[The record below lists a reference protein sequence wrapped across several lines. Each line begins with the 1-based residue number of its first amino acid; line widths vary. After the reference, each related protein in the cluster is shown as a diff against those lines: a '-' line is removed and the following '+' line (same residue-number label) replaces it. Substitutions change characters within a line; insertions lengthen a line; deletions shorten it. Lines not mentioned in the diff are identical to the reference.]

1 MTATTTPDQIGERQA
16 AVSALL
22 DHVRHIVAKQGVTR
36 GALDDI
42 SEHLQAFAA
51 ERAELFTAA
60 DFPPPQ
66 VGSGDTS
73 TRYRLNPGEDGFAL
87 YLNSLLPGKTTIPHN
102 HDTWAVIAALEGEE
116 LNRVYQ
122 RTDDGSDAER
132 ATLNIE
138 REVVVRPGTPIAFL
152 PEDIHSIHVTGAAPT
167 TVRLVPDVEPP
178 VPGLGVFE
186 IVRVVE
192 VAAPLEVPAVPVTVV
207 LKPGCALAA
216 PSAALLVSSDR

>member
-1 MTATTTPDQIGERQA
+1 MTATSTPDQIGERQA

-22 DHVRHIVAKQGVTR
+22 DHVRHIVANQGVTR
-36 GALDDI
+36 AALDAI
-42 SEHLQAFAA
+42 SERLQALAA
-51 ERAELFTAA
+51 DHAELFSAA

-66 VGSGDTS
+66 TGSGDTS

-116 LNRVYQ
+116 LNRVYR
-122 RTDDGSDAER
+122 RTDDGADPER
-132 ATLNIE
+132 ATLDIE

-167 TVRLVPDVEPP
+167 LHFHLYGRPLETLSGRLGYELDT
-178 VPGLGVFE
+178 G
-186 IVRVVE
+186 RVVRYNTTHMHRGTQ
-192 VAAPLEVPAVPVTVV
+192 AV
-207 LKPGCALAA
+207 G
-216 PSAALLVSSDR
+216 

>member
-1 MTATTTPDQIGERQA
+1 MTATSTPDQIGERQA

-36 GALDDI
+36 AALDAI
-42 SEHLQAFAA
+42 SERLQALAA
-51 ERAELFTAA
+51 DHAGLFTAQ

-66 VGSGDTS
+66 TGSGDTS

-116 LNRVYQ
+116 LNRVYK
-122 RTDDGSDAER
+122 RTDDGTDPER
-132 ATLNIE
+132 ATLDIE

-152 PEDIHSIHVTGAAPT
+152 PEDIHSIHVSGSAPT
-167 TVRLVPDVEPP
+167 LHFHLYGRPLETLSGRLGYELDT
-178 VPGLGVFE
+178 G
-186 IVRVVE
+186 RVVRYNTTHMHRGTQ
-192 VAAPLEVPAVPVTVV
+192 AV
-207 LKPGCALAA
+207 G
-216 PSAALLVSSDR
+216 

>member
-167 TVRLVPDVEPP
+167 LHFHLYGRPLEMLSGRLGYELDT
-178 VPGLGVFE
+178 G
-186 IVRVVE
+186 RVVRYNTTHMHRGTQ
-192 VAAPLEVPAVPVTVV
+192 AV
-207 LKPGCALAA
+207 G
-216 PSAALLVSSDR
+216 

>member
-1 MTATTTPDQIGERQA
+1 MTATATPDQIAERQA

-22 DHVRHIVAKQGVTR
+22 DHVRHIVAKLGVTR

-42 SEHLQAFAA
+42 SEHLQACAA
-51 ERAELFTAA
+51 NHAELFAAA

-66 VGSGDTS
+66 AGSGDTS

-116 LNRVYQ
+116 LNRVYR
-122 RTDDGSDAER
+122 RTDDGSDPER
-132 ATLNIE
+132 ATLDIV

-152 PEDIHSIHVTGAAPT
+152 PEDIHSIHVAGAAPT
-167 TVRLVPDVEPP
+167 LHFHLYGRPLETLSGRLGYELDT
-178 VPGLGVFE
+178 G
-186 IVRVVE
+186 RVVRYNTTHMHRGTQ
-192 VAAPLEVPAVPVTVV
+192 AV
-207 LKPGCALAA
+207 G
-216 PSAALLVSSDR
+216 